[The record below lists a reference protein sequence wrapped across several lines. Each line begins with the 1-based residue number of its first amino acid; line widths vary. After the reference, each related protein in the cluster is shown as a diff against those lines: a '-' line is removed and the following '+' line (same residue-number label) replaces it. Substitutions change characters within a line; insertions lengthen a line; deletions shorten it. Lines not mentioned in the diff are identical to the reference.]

1 MSVTSQDKKA
11 ARALIKLEI
20 LDKEETLEWL
30 EGLEEIDFEG
40 DLLDLLEEEERITAA
55 QRRKAERLLFQA
67 RRVLRAW
74 PGREQTSF
82 HCKARVLGG
91 SAIVVNRADFGVT
104 LGAREQRFRELAM
117 LTEEG
122 RGDFVE
128 VDDLHTFCS
137 ASPRRPSRR
146 SASTVAAVGPL
157 HLPLVCPRL
166 HDTP

>member
-1 MSVTSQDKKA
+1 MPR
-11 ARALIKLEI
+11 RAWVIRPRPNRVLTDPFIGQCLVFVVE
-20 LDKEETLEWL
+20 
-30 EGLEEIDFEG
+30 
-40 DLLDLLEEEERITAA
+40 
-55 QRRKAERLLFQA
+55 RKAERLLFQA

>member
-1 MSVTSQDKKA
+1 M
-11 ARALIKLEI
+11 
-20 LDKEETLEWL
+20 
-30 EGLEEIDFEG
+30 
-40 DLLDLLEEEERITAA
+40 
-55 QRRKAERLLFQA
+55 
-67 RRVLRAW
+67 
-74 PGREQTSF
+74 
-82 HCKARVLGG
+82 
-91 SAIVVNRADFGVT
+91 VNRADPGVT

-157 HLPLVCPRL
+157 QLPLVCPRL